1 MGHSDFLYTSF
12 LKRLHFEP
20 TPCQDGL
27 LRKMADFICSDDGD
41 ILVVNGY
48 AGTGKTTAIASVI
61 GTLRELKTKCV
72 LLAPTGRAAKVL
84 SSYAHQPAYTIHKH
98 IYRQR
103 AVGGDGFGEF
113 SLAPNKDK
121 DTLFVVDEV
130 SLIGID
136 SSSQQSTAAFG
147 SGNLLED
154 LVRFVRNGTGCKVVL
169 IGDSAQLPPV
179 GLDMSPALSREYMS
193 MIGGVEFVSLTT
205 VVRQNQESGILYN
218 ATLVRNLIS
227 EMECGIDAIP
237 RDELGLETARFDD
250 IRRIGGEIGRAHV

>member
-1 MGHSDFLYTSF
+1 MSGADFLYNSF
-12 LKRLHFEP
+12 LKQLAFEP
-20 TPCQDGL
+20 TECQSRML
-27 LRKMADFICSDDGD
+27 ARMAEFIVCDDGD

-61 GTLRELKTKCV
+61 GVLRNLKTKCV

-84 SSYAHQPAYTIHKH
+84 AGYAGQSAFTIHKH
-98 IYRQR
+98 IYRQK

-136 SSSQQSTAAFG
+136 SASAQSTAVFG

-154 LVRFVRNGTGCKVVL
+154 LIRFVRHCAVAIATFLCTMCASLGEFCL
-169 IGDSAQLPPV
+169 IGKF
-179 GLDMSPALSREYMS
+179 R
-193 MIGGVEFVSLTT
+193 
-205 VVRQNQESGILYN
+205 
-218 ATLVRNLIS
+218 RNFL
-227 EMECGIDAIP
+227 
-237 RDELGLETARFDD
+237 LNK
-250 IRRIGGEIGRAHV
+250 